1 MEHSKKV
8 NVIVVLFL
16 IAAMGASL
24 FAGINFAKAEENEVY
39 HGEFIGLS
47 GDLSDRELYNATNK
61 YDVVNGF
68 DSLPRDKDYVVED
81 SGVVFYDWY
90 NTSAKNS
97 NVVDQGR
104 PQITVL
110 THGLGGDAGHWSNN
124 GEGNFAENENSIIN
138 AFSAHNVNL
147 R

>member
-47 GDLSDRELYNATNK
+47 GDLSDREL
-61 YDVVNGF
+61 
-68 DSLPRDKDYVVED
+68 
-81 SGVVFYDWY
+81 
-90 NTSAKNS
+90 
-97 NVVDQGR
+97 
-104 PQITVL
+104 
-110 THGLGGDAGHWSNN
+110 
-124 GEGNFAENENSIIN
+124 
-138 AFSAHNVNL
+138 
-147 R
+147 

>member
-47 GDLSDRELYNATNK
+47 GNLSDRELRLIKPIMNAK
-61 YDVVNGF
+61 SD
-68 DSLPRDKDYVVED
+68 
-81 SGVVFYDWY
+81 
-90 NTSAKNS
+90 
-97 NVVDQGR
+97 
-104 PQITVL
+104 
-110 THGLGGDAGHWSNN
+110 
-124 GEGNFAENENSIIN
+124 
-138 AFSAHNVNL
+138 NL
-147 R
+147 RACGIFALKEE